1 MDPNGLTAELQKE
14 LDELR
19 KRYAAQLPPDV
30 VEAMKRATDELV
42 RSGIAEQSLKPGD
55 LAPDFELPNAVGAM
69 LRLSRLLENGPVV
82 VTFYRGAW

>member
-1 MDPNGLTAELQKE
+1 MVPNGLNAELQKE
-14 LDELR
+14 LDELQ
-19 KRYAAQLPPDV
+19 KGYAAQLPPDA

-55 LAPDFELPNAVGAM
+55 LAPDFELPNAVGTM
-69 LRLSRLLENGPVV
+69 LRLSSLLEKGPVV